1 MATEGPGPA
10 GGDPVAVASGADPG
24 PSWLRHTVVF
34 IAGQNIS
41 LFGSM
46 LVQYTITWHLTLST
60 KSGVVLMLATIFG
73 SLPQAVISVFAGV
86 WADRHN
92 RKWLIIGADL
102 TIAAATL
109 VLAALIASGR
119 EQLWLILAAMAV
131 RSLGAGVQTPAVG
144 ALLPQLVPAARL
156 MRVNSINASLQSGLA
171 LAAPALAAW
180 LYASFGLS
188 SPLFIDVAT
197 ALLGVGLLLTIPV
210 ARIVRSDAQQG
221 YLVDLR
227 AGLAY
232 VRGHAVVRRVLAVF
246 AVVFLLVVP
255 PSWLTPLMVA
265 RTFGGEVWKLTVTEL
280 GFSFGMI
287 AGGIV
292 LAAWGG
298 LADRMRMILVAS
310 VAFGLQSVALGLS
323 TSLWPFVG
331 FALAVGF
338 TVPFFSTT
346 AMTLVQEQVEGEYVG
361 RVFGLMH
368 IVIALAM
375 PVGMSI
381 FGPLADVYSVEAV
394 LIGSGLLTIVVAG
407 LASYRAPVALA
418 PGSLSRS
425 GQGR

>member
-1 MATEGPGPA
+1 MSAEVPEAADSQTPGPGWRRNA
-10 GGDPVAVASGADPG
+10 
-24 PSWLRHTVVF
+24 VVF
-34 IAGQNIS
+34 VAGQNIS
-41 LFGSM
+41 MFGSL

-73 SLPQAVISVFAGV
+73 SLPQAIVSVFAGV

-102 TIAAATL
+102 SIAAATL
-109 VLAALIASGR
+109 ALAALIASGR
-119 EQLWLILAAMAV
+119 EQLWLILAAMAI

-144 ALLPQLVPAARL
+144 ALLPQLVPSSRL
-156 MRVNSINASLQSGLA
+156 MRVNSINSSLQSGLA

-188 SPLFIDVAT
+188 SPLFIDVVT
-197 ALLGVGLLLTIPV
+197 ALVGVGLLLTIPV
-210 ARIVRSDAQQG
+210 PRIVRHGPAQG

-227 AGLAY
+227 AGLGY
-232 VRGHAVVRRVLAVF
+232 VRGHAVVRRVLIVF

-255 PSWLTPLMVA
+255 PSWLTPLMVV

-280 GFSFGMI
+280 GFSVGMI
-287 AGGIV
+287 AGGVV
-292 LAAWGG
+292 LAVWGG
-298 LADRMRMILVAS
+298 LADRMRMILLAS

-331 FALAVGF
+331 FTLAVGF

-368 IVIALAM
+368 IVIALSM
-375 PVGMSI
+375 PVGMAL
-381 FGPLADVYSVEAV
+381 FGPWPMS
-394 LIGSGLLTIVVAG
+394 T
-407 LASYRAPVALA
+407 RW
-418 PGSLSRS
+418 R
-425 GQGR
+425 RC

>member
-1 MATEGPGPA
+1 MDPDESALGRPAAGP
-10 GGDPVAVASGADPG
+10 DPG
-24 PSWLRHTVVF
+24 SRWLRHTVVF
-34 IAGQNIS
+34 VAGQNIS

-60 KSGVVLMLATIFG
+60 KSGVVLMLAMIFG
-73 SLPQAVISVFAGV
+73 SLPQAIISVFAGV

-102 TIAAATL
+102 AIAAATL
-109 VLAALIASGR
+109 ALAALIAAGH
-119 EQLWLILAAMAV
+119 EQLWLILVAMAI

-144 ALLPQLVPAARL
+144 ALLPQLVPADRL

-171 LAAPALAAW
+171 LGAPALAAW
-180 LYASFGLS
+180 LYASLGLS

-197 ALLGVGLLLTIPV
+197 ALVGVGLLLTIPV
-210 ARIVRSDAQQG
+210 PRIVRHEAARG

-227 AGLAY
+227 AGLRY
-232 VRGHAVVRRVLAVF
+232 VRGHAVVRRVLVVF

-265 RTFGGEVWKLTVTEL
+265 RTFGGEVWKLTVLEL
-280 GFSFGMI
+280 GFSSGMI

-292 LAAWGG
+292 LAIWGG
-298 LADRMRMILVAS
+298 LADRMRMILLAS

-323 TSLWPFVG
+323 TSLWPFVA

-375 PVGMSI
+375 PAGMAI
-381 FGPLADVYSVEAV
+381 FGPLADVYSVQAV
-394 LIGSGLLTIVVAG
+394 LIASGLLSMAVAG

-418 PGSLSRS
+418 PGA
-425 GQGR
+425 QAVQAQVP